1 MEHFM
6 KNKAF
11 LFLKRVFVIA
21 CALLFF
27 ALLVFIMKSGY
38 SQDWT
43 GFGKYQTQIGI
54 ERSKTLWDWMD
65 LLIVPIFLAGGAFLL
80 NNFEKKRS
88 LQIEEQRA
96 NSEREIAKD
105 NLQETLLQNYLDKMG
120 DLLID
125 KNLKKA
131 SKKVKDVAR
140 VKTLTVLRRL
150 DKDRKVTVMLFLIES
165 KLVLA
170 PKPVISLSRADLM
183 KADFRGTNLSS
194 ADLSETY
201 LIDSLLTNANLSKA
215 VLRGS
220 ALIRANLEGAN
231 LSGVDLTNAILKDAN
246 LNNCNLTGAQI
257 TSEQLK
263 KVKSLDGA
271 ILPKNLIS

>member
-1 MEHFM
+1 M
-6 KNKAF
+6 KKQF
-11 LFLKRVFVIA
+11 YFFLKWFFVIVGTV
-21 CALLFF
+21 LFF
-27 ALLVFIMKSGY
+27 ALLVFALRFGY

-43 GFGKYQTQIGI
+43 GFGKYQIQTDVG
-54 ERSKTLWDWMD
+54 RSKTLWDWME
-65 LLIVPIFLAGGAFLL
+65 LLIVPIFLAGGAFML

-105 NLQETLLQNYLDKMG
+105 NIQETLLQNYLDKMG

-131 SKKVKDVAR
+131 NKNVKDVAR

-150 DKDRKVTVMLFLIES
+150 DKDRKVTVILFLIES
-165 KLVLA
+165 NLVSA
-170 PKPVISLSRADLM
+170 PKPIISLSRADLM
-183 KADFRGTNLSS
+183 KADFYGANLTG

-201 LIDSLLTNANLSKA
+201 LIDSILTKVDLSRA

-220 ALIRANLEGAN
+220 ALIRADLTGAN
-231 LSGVDLTNAILKDAN
+231 LSGADLTNAMLRDAN
-246 LNNCNLTGAQI
+246 LSNCNLAGAQV

-263 KVKSLDGA
+263 KAKSLDGA
-271 ILPKNLIS
+271 ILPKNLIV

>member
-1 MEHFM
+1 M
-6 KNKAF
+6 KKQVY
-11 LFLKRVFVIA
+11 LFLKWLFIVI
-21 CALLFF
+21 CVLLLF
-27 ALLVFIMKSGY
+27 ALLIFAIQSGY
-38 SQDWT
+38 SQGWT
-43 GFGKYQTQIGI
+43 GFGNYQTQTGI
-54 ERSKTLWDWMD
+54 ERSKTLWDWME
-65 LLIVPIFLAGGAFLL
+65 LLIVPIVLAGGAFLI

-88 LQIEEQRA
+88 IQIEEQRA

-105 NLQETLLQNYLDKMG
+105 NLQETLMQNYLDKMG

-131 SKKVKDVAR
+131 NKNVKDVAR

-170 PKPVISLSRADLM
+170 PKPIISLSRADLM
-183 KADFRGTNLSS
+183 KADFRGTNLSG

-201 LIDSLLTNANLSKA
+201 LIDSLLANANLSKA